1 MGFYGVRFLAPRML
15 VIFCKV
21 MYIAMQFALK
31 FKALILRNCFLL
43 VYHSMRRYFG
53 YLLLIL
59 AFVGT
64 KAERL
69 IAQQAQSIPQYTVS
83 EKREQAIPGTNN
95 YFGWNFVPYIVQ
107 GEDRFQSYIQ
117 DNGLSVWVNI
127 PSLQKNGDTLT
138 AVVKRVVR
146 YDITHRLSKDL
157 VYVDVMRFNTRNDTF
172 ARIASLDT
180 KTGSLAMNPKPEWEK
195 TNLDLD
201 MTALYHFM
209 GYLHTEKQK
218 K

>member
-1 MGFYGVRFLAPRML
+1 
-15 VIFCKV
+15 
-21 MYIAMQFALK
+21 
-31 FKALILRNCFLL
+31 
-43 VYHSMRRYFG
+43 MRRFCG
-53 YLLLIL
+53 YPALFSAMFCLSAVCLT
-59 AFVGT
+59 AFPALG
-64 KAERL
+64 
-69 IAQQAQSIPQYTVS
+69 QQSQPIPRYTVTEQTTMQPQSGIPQSDVPQGDA
-83 EKREQAIPGTNN
+83 R
-95 YFGWNFVPYIVQ
+95 WNFVPYIVQ

-127 PSLQKNGDTLT
+127 PSLQKQGDTLT
-138 AVVKRVVR
+138 AVVKRVLR

-157 VYVDVMRFNTRNDTF
+157 VYVDVLRFNTRNDTF

-180 KTGSLAMNPKPEWEK
+180 KTGALAMNPKLEWEK

-201 MTALYHFM
+201 MIALYHFV

>member
-1 MGFYGVRFLAPRML
+1 MRNFFSYLFL
-15 VIFCKV
+15 V
-21 MYIAMQFALK
+21 
-31 FKALILRNCFLL
+31 
-43 VYHSMRRYFG
+43 
-53 YLLLIL
+53 LIL
-59 AFVGT
+59 ASIPLEYAF
-64 KAERL
+64 
-69 IAQQAQSIPQYTVS
+69 AQQSQSIPQYTVT
-83 EKREQAIPGTNN
+83 EKREQLLPAINN
-95 YFGWNFVPYIVQ
+95 DAVGNFVPYIVQ

-201 MTALYHFM
+201 MTALYHFV